1 MREDNLNLA
10 NAVKICQAAE
20 ATQRQI
26 NTLGDDTL
34 NAHSSSVHYCKTKG
48 RKQRKQ
54 PNEAQRPATTNY
66 MQKCGNCGTAHP
78 PRKCGAYNKAC
89 NNCGKLGHFSKV
101 CRSPKIS
108 KGKIR
113 YVSQNVHEASDSTS
127 ECDFYIGMVKSSDN
141 DNIGLKWSEDLRVN
155 DKLLNFKLD
164 TGSDINIIYRDDY
177 MLLQPRPKPRKSGIV
192 MKAYNDKIIPSI
204 GVCRV
209 NVRYKN
215 RTIQTTMEVVPDQGP
230 SLLGSIDC
238 ERLGLVKPVNTVGQ
252 AKKTMNA
259 EIQQKYPELFKGNG
273 SLPGTHS
280 FVLKDGSTGV
290 IHAPHRVAFAKRP
303 KLKDELDRHMKLGYL
318 AKVNEPTDWINSM
331 VMTEKKN
338 GDVRICIDP
347 KDLNMAIK
355 REHFQIPTKE
365 EILGELAG
373 AKYFSKIDATAG
385 FHQIELDEKS
395 SMMTTFNT
403 PFGRYRYLRLPMG
416 ICSAPEVFHKT
427 VNQCIEDLD
436 GVCVYMDDII
446 VWGSTIEHHDERL
459 EKAVKKLVQ
468 IGLRLNKDK

>member
-1 MREDNLNLA
+1 
-10 NAVKICQAAE
+10 
-20 ATQRQI
+20 
-26 NTLGDDTL
+26 
-34 NAHSSSVHYCKTKG
+34 
-48 RKQRKQ
+48 
-54 PNEAQRPATTNY
+54 
-66 MQKCGNCGTAHP
+66 
-78 PRKCGAYNKAC
+78 
-89 NNCGKLGHFSKV
+89 
-101 CRSPKIS
+101 
-108 KGKIR
+108 
-113 YVSQNVHEASDSTS
+113 
-127 ECDFYIGMVKSSDN
+127 
-141 DNIGLKWSEDLRVN
+141 
-155 DKLLNFKLD
+155 
-164 TGSDINIIYRDDY
+164 
-177 MLLQPRPKPRKSGIV
+177 MLLQPRPKLRKSNTV

-204 GVCRV
+204 GACRV

-215 RTIQTTMEVVPDQGP
+215 RTIQTTMEVVPEQGP

-238 ERLGLVKPVNTVGQ
+238 ERLGLVKRVNTVGQ
-252 AKKTMNA
+252 AQQTLKA
-259 EIQQKYPELFKGNG
+259 EIHQKYPELFKGNG

-290 IHAPHRVAFAKRP
+290 IHAPRRVAFAKRP
-303 KLKDELDRHMKLGYL
+303 KLKDELDRQIKLGYL
-318 AKVNEPTDWINSM
+318 AKVNEPTDWVNSL

-373 AKYFSKIDATAG
+373 AKYFSKMDATAG

-416 ICSAPEVFHKT
+416 ICSPPEVFHKT
-427 VNQCIEDLD
+427 VYQCLEDID

-446 VWGSTIEHHDERL
+446 VWGSTIEQHDERL

-468 IGLRLNKDK
+468 IGLRLNKDKCYFRQPELPYLGEVVTAQGVKPDPAKVRAIEDMPTPKDQSDLQRILGLVTHNPLEGAEIDWNLRLF